1 MIRKADSSRPGA
13 PASNP
18 TRTHLS
24 EQLRAI
30 RQQRGWTLRDV
41 SERTGLAISTLSKVE
56 HDQMSLTYD
65 KLVQLAHGLGIGFA
79 ELFAPPEHPTMVTA
93 RRSVTKNGDGVMQRT
108 ANYEYRYLCT
118 ELADKRMV
126 PIVTRI
132 RSHTI
137 AEFGPLVSHAGE
149 EFIYVLEGAI
159 YVHTIFYEPVLLQA
173 GDSIYL
179 DSTMGHAYLASGDR
193 EAVVLA
199 VCSSDEPNFDKRL
212 QAIIDT
218 RGEAEA
224 AASRRTRP
232 DPDSPSDGQGAARK
246 RGLAGTK
253 RPADS
258 AGRPRASKPS
268 VGNGGTRRSG
278 KGAAKP
284 GG

>member
-1 MIRKADSSRPGA
+1 M
-13 PASNP
+13 
-18 TRTHLS
+18 RTHLS
-24 EQLRAI
+24 GQLRTI

-65 KLVQLAHGLGIGFA
+65 KLVQLAHGLEIGFA

-93 RRSVTKNGDGVMQRT
+93 RRSVTKNGHGVMQRT

-137 AEFGPLVSHAGE
+137 GEFGPLVSHAGE

-159 YVHTIFYEPVLLQA
+159 HVHTVFYEPVLLQA

-199 VCSSDEPNFDKRL
+199 VCSSDEPNFDKQL

-224 AASRRTRP
+224 ATSRQARM
-232 DPDSPSDGQGAARK
+232 DPGPASDGQGAGRK
-246 RGLAGTK
+246 RGPTGTK
-253 RPADS
+253 WSADGV
-258 AGRPRASKPS
+258 GRRRASKRR
-268 VGNGGTRRSG
+268 VRIGGASDKSR
-278 KGAAKP
+278 P
-284 GG
+284 

>member
-1 MIRKADSSRPGA
+1 
-13 PASNP
+13 
-18 TRTHLS
+18 
-24 EQLRAI
+24 
-30 RQQRGWTLRDV
+30 
-41 SERTGLAISTLSKVE
+41 
-56 HDQMSLTYD
+56 
-65 KLVQLAHGLGIGFA
+65 
-79 ELFAPPEHPTMVTA
+79 MVTA
-93 RRSVTKNGDGVMQRT
+93 RRSVTRNGDGVMQRT

-159 YVHTIFYEPVLLQA
+159 HVHTVFYEPVLLQA

-224 AASRRTRP
+224 ATSRQGPTDPASV
-232 DPDSPSDGQGAARK
+232 GQGAARK
-246 RGLAGTK
+246 REPNGTK
-253 RPADS
+253 RSADGI
-258 AGRPRASKPS
+258 GRRRASKPRI
-268 VGNGGTRRSG
+268 GNGGASS
-278 KGAAKP
+278 KSHS
-284 GG
+284 